1 MTYMLKGNLLEGM
14 RVYVPNNLVG
24 AFQFGASAWG
34 MGVQQKRQLVYT
46 LETLNTWSSRS
57 YKFRLPAYMHIF
69 MRFSNF

>member
-1 MTYMLKGNLLEGM
+1 MTYMHKGNLLEGM
-14 RVYVPNNLVG
+14 RVYVPNNLVV
-24 AFQFGASAWG
+24 AFQFGASALG

-57 YKFRLPAYMHIF
+57 HKFRLPAYMHIF